1 MRTGGLGLRPVTG
14 NLLELVATRAG
25 SILARV
31 QFVTTLD
38 RHPNTEV
45 MLIPPR
51 SWHPVTTE
59 DTARL
64 ATLIANFGLDPSS
77 PEHRYDHQ

>member
-1 MRTGGLGLRPVTG
+1 MAGQ
-14 NLLELVATRAG
+14 LLELVATQAG

-31 QFVTTLD
+31 HFVTTLD

-45 MLIPPR
+45 ILAPPR
-51 SWHPVTTE
+51 SWHPVTSE

-64 ATLIANFGLDPSS
+64 ADLIADFGLDPSS
-77 PEHRYDHQ
+77 PAHRYDHR